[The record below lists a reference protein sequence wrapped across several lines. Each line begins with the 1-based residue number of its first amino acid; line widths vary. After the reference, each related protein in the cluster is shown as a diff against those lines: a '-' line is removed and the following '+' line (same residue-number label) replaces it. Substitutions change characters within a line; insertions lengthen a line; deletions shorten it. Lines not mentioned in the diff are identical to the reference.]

1 MAAHWGCTTAGI
13 TGDARRSHEELRV
26 DALLDPGAR
35 RALFTLTILEIVL
48 GIDNVV
54 FIAMAANTL
63 PEEKR
68 ERAM

>member
-1 MAAHWGCTTAGI
+1 
-13 TGDARRSHEELRV
+13 V